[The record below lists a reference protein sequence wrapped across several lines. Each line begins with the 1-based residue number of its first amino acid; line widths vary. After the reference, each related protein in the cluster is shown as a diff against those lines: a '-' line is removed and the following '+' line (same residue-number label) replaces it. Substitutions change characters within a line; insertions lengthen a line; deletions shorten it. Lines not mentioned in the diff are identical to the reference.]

1 MVVMAVLWCLRLG
14 HHGAVTLNWDGLAG
28 AIRVERARR
37 KWSQSDLARRTK
49 VSQGTIKNLE
59 GAHSYKKAPVEN
71 LRAIDAAFEWAEGTL
86 EGILERELP
95 PPALA
100 PLPPSLQPLKER
112 LPKRVQME
120 LDNGEILD
128 TEIYDLT
135 VGGGVKMI
143 TVVIADPVNGPRDYE
158 ELRRT
163 MRAYE
168 RIKRRQHGQPDLPWE
183 PGDPE
188 EWKAEPEG

>member
-1 MVVMAVLWCLRLG
+1 M
-14 HHGAVTLNWDGLAG
+14 
-28 AIRVERARR
+28 ERARR
-37 KWSQSDLARRTK
+37 DWTQGELAERAELSIT
-49 VSQGTIKNLE
+49 TLKNVE
-59 GAHSYKKAPVEN
+59 GGRSYQKPPVAA
-71 LRAIDAAFEWAEGTL
+71 LQAIDRAFEWPKGTL
-86 EGILERELP
+86 EGILRKEG
-95 PPALA
+95 PAPSA
-100 PLPPSLQPLKER
+100 PGLSPSLQPLRER

-143 TVVIADPVNGPRDYE
+143 TVVIADPVKGPRDYE
-158 ELRRT
+158 ELRQT

-168 RIKRRQHGQPDLPWE
+168 RIKRRQHGQKPMPWE

-188 EWKAEPEG
+188 EWKTDSES